1 MISGAEGQH
10 SPFHLVPGGVGGTGE
25 GRAAA
30 VYLWLTMAITFPFI
44 WPKEGALR
52 EQSEEW
58 RKWHDTGLA
67 TQQDGKLNVGDE
79 RMSSDMHQ

>member
-1 MISGAEGQH
+1 MISEAEGQR
-10 SPFHLVPGGVGGTGE
+10 SPFHLGRVGGTSE
-25 GRAAA
+25 GRATV

>member
-1 MISGAEGQH
+1 MISGAEGQY
-10 SPFHLVPGGVGGTGE
+10 SPFHLGLGRGVGGGLK
-25 GRAAA
+25 GAAA
-30 VYLWLTMAITFPFI
+30 VYLWLTMAITFSFI

-52 EQSEEW
+52 EQSEER

-79 RMSSDMHQ
+79 RMSL

>member
-1 MISGAEGQH
+1 MISGAEGQR
-10 SPFHLVPGGVGGTGE
+10 SPFHLGLGGGTGE
-25 GRAAA
+25 GRATA